1 MLYVDMLVYIKCILL
16 YNSSSLHTHTHT
28 SRLAD
33 RLVWFSSVGLHS
45 EQRARRSP
53 STHWVE
59 SESLESRLAC
69 VGVGVPLWWA
79 AGGQWRVCV
88 LRRRFSRDCRK
99 ERRALSSSRGEEPS
113 SSTSAISAKVT
124 GCVLKRASRD
134 RRERLLPLAGPLG
147 TGSCWGNSSMAEA
160 MRWAGRTWKP
170 EVSITIWR
178 TAAIGGTEAQMGTKL
193 KEVKIK
199 CKCDHR
205 WETTADY
212 SSVLALSGAVSCLKR
227 SLGAKTRVR
236 PKSKK
241 RSSKLQFQEH
251 WRLLLCSS
259 LLAVRASV
267 SAWCL
272 LPLCLSLCVNV
283 SLLRLMPQTAPA
295 LSFIDAHHSLSLSL
309 CSQCFQSLPLPSFP
323 LYHGSSGLQRSH
335 PTKINM
341 RREYPDGE

>member
-1 MLYVDMLVYIKCILL
+1 MLVYIKCILL
-16 YNSSSLHTHTHT
+16 YNSSSFTHTHTHT

-170 EVSITIWR
+170 EVSITI
-178 TAAIGGTEAQMGTKL
+178 
-193 KEVKIK
+193 
-199 CKCDHR
+199 
-205 WETTADY
+205 
-212 SSVLALSGAVSCLKR
+212 
-227 SLGAKTRVR
+227 
-236 PKSKK
+236 
-241 RSSKLQFQEH
+241 
-251 WRLLLCSS
+251 
-259 LLAVRASV
+259 
-267 SAWCL
+267 
-272 LPLCLSLCVNV
+272 
-283 SLLRLMPQTAPA
+283 
-295 LSFIDAHHSLSLSL
+295 
-309 CSQCFQSLPLPSFP
+309 
-323 LYHGSSGLQRSH
+323 
-335 PTKINM
+335 
-341 RREYPDGE
+341 